1 MGILGQID
9 MELQKDLVS
18 FIKQRQEEPGHT
30 LGDYLLADILK
41 HIIDGDAR
49 LSGCATNHETKKMWL
64 EVSFYETEP
73 PAEKPDVSL
82 NETDR
87 KTVLALE
94 HCMNNNCDQCPWKTE
109 AWIRSGNAACQ
120 SFDHDP
126 VEVPHDLLKSAASLI
141 REQRKI
147 IDQYHKADTFLNVHG
162 WNWEEID
169 DGR

>member
-73 PAEKPDVSL
+73 PTAKQDESHKQLRETIVRYAAAGRIPADVA
-82 NETDR
+82 N
-87 KTVLALE
+87 VLTG
-94 HCMNNNCDQCPWKTE
+94 M
-109 AWIRSGNAACQ
+109 
-120 SFDHDP
+120 
-126 VEVPHDLLKSAASLI
+126 LK
-141 REQRKI
+141 
-147 IDQYHKADTFLNVHG
+147 
-162 WNWEEID
+162 
-169 DGR
+169 